1 MVGFGLA
8 SIRLIQGKMDSR
20 MRLLRSVIAAI
31 AVTLVT
37 LSGHSAWSQA
47 TRTIKIVVPYAA
59 GGGTDVLARQLA
71 EQIGRAQG
79 RSMLI
84 ENRPGASTIIGTEA
98 VSRAAPNGATLL
110 ITDPAFLI
118 NPHLRK
124 VNYDPVTSFEP
135 ICHLASSPLV
145 ISVNSASSY
154 RTLTDLFDAAR
165 AKPGD
170 LTLAAAGPASVV
182 QITFEILKHAAN
194 VDMNFIPYPGGA
206 PSINALLGGHVTSAF
221 TDYPPVAEQL
231 KAGKLRALA
240 TTSRTRIEWLPEMP
254 TVSETVYK
262 DFEADNW
269 FGLYVPAKTP
279 RQSVSQLSGWFTAA
293 LEVPE
298 VKAKLVGLGLFP
310 VGMCGADFSAFIRRK
325 YEEYGRT
332 IRELNIKVE

>member
-1 MVGFGLA
+1 MNFARRPQLA
-8 SIRLIQGKMDSR
+8 AAV
-20 MRLLRSVIAAI
+20 LLVA
-31 AVTLVT
+31 
-37 LSGHSAWSQA
+37 LSGDAAWSQA
-47 TRTIKIVVPYAA
+47 ARTIRVIVPYQP
-59 GGGTDVLARQLA
+59 GGATDVLARVLA
-71 EQIGRAQG
+71 EQIGQTQG
-79 RSMLI
+79 PTMLI

-98 VSRAAPNGATLL
+98 ASRAAPNGATVL
-110 ITDPAFLI
+110 ITDPSFLI

-145 ISVNSASSY
+145 ITVNSASSY
-154 RTLTDLFDAAR
+154 RTLPDLFDAAR

-170 LTLAAAGPASVV
+170 LTLAAAGPASILQVA
-182 QITFEILKHAAN
+182 FETLKRAAK

-206 PSINALLGGHVTSAF
+206 PSINALLGEHVTSAF
-221 TDYPPVAEQL
+221 TDYPPVGEQL

-240 TTSRTRIEWLPEMP
+240 TTSRTRVESLPEVP
-254 TVSETVYK
+254 TASETVYK

-279 RQSVSQLSGWFTAA
+279 RQSVSQLTGWFTAA

-310 VGMCGADFSAFIRRK
+310 VGMCGADFSALVRRK
-325 YEEYGRT
+325 YEEYGHA